1 MDTPDGL
8 VQLIGYLKNEV
19 AEGKDRQV
27 TCEINEMSGAKPK
40 HGRPFNMEG
49 LLQF

>member
-8 VQLIGYLKNEV
+8 MQLIGYLKNEV

-27 TCEINEMSGAKPK
+27 ARKINEMPGAKPK
-40 HGRPFNMEG
+40 HGGTLNMEG